1 MRVEIKQV
9 KEYVLHL
16 SEAEAEA
23 LYIKAMCQNPYMHTS
38 HDVIGM
44 INTEPSSERSIRE
57 RIFNS
62 IV

>member
-16 SEAEAEA
+16 SEAEA